1 MEIRQSEMKKIN
13 MGNNFIYAFS
23 KSDSSSENGPD
34 SLRIEK
40 IDGRA
45 FFSALFPSQG
55 KKILENSV
63 RDKIRSV
70 GGSVLEKVEYNRDLD
85 RAASLEFNGKPAL
98 KNSRVELKSATFV
111 KLSFFLGL
119 INIFE
124 LESAE
129 ERQVFKELLDLF
141 WKIPPRL
148 FFILFLQFYSIVTI
162 QTI

>member
-1 MEIRQSEMKKIN
+1 MKYIWES
-13 MGNNFIYAFS
+13 FL
-23 KSDSSSENGPD
+23 SSPSQNENQTAKMAQFLHGLRRAMVED
-34 SLRIEK
+34 FSLR
-40 IDGRA
+40 
-45 FFSALFPSQG
+45 FFEARPKNLG
-55 KKILENSV
+55 KV
-63 RDKIRSV
+63 FADKIKYATKDV
-70 GGSVLEKVEYNRDLD
+70 QEKVEYNRDLD
-85 RAASLEFNGKPAL
+85 RAASLETNGKSVL
-98 KNSRVELKSATFV
+98 KNNWVELKSAIFV